1 MKTRRFH
8 FPQSGGRG
16 QRGMTLLVGLVM
28 LVLLSLLA
36 IYGAR
41 TVIMENIMARNTRDR
56 DLAFQSA
63 EAAMRDAEARIAAY
77 DASFAGTGLIDH
89 HPVDP
94 VTKVPDDLDLIVK
107 GTTAAYWTGTYRWA
121 AGNTIEM
128 RDTDGSYSGTLS
140 SLPRYVVERL
150 PDISNGNTCPS
161 SSATYDRR
169 RYRVTAMAV
178 GRSADTRVMLQSEY
192 RYDSP
197 RCPE

>member
-63 EAAMRDAEARIAAY
+63 EAAMRDAESRIAAY
-77 DASFAGTGLIDH
+77 DASFSGTGLIPTLAADM
-89 HPVDP
+89 PTKTTVD
-94 VTKVPDDLDLIVK
+94 
-107 GTTAAYWTGTYRWA
+107 YWLNTYGWDND
-121 AGNTIEM
+121 NTIEM

-150 PDISNGNTCPS
+150 PDISTGNACPS